1 VDAAGRHGRQ
11 TRLHPARVRNKDS
24 AGPDDILAL
33 APAVHGIFSADPRY
47 SALRWEWD
55 GMPTDA
61 SPSAPAV
68 I

>member
-1 VDAAGRHGRQ
+1 MDDRPGFIRRAFG
-11 TRLHPARVRNKDS
+11 NKDS